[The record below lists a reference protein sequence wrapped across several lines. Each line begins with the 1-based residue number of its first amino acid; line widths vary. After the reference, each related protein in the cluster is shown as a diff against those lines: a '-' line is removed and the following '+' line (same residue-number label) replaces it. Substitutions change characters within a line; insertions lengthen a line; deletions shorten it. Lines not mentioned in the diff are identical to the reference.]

1 MRSNLRFL
9 SKIRVRVVRE
19 QFLALFSGNAME
31 KTGRQGYL
39 PRFTTHK
46 EAVGML

>member
-46 EAVGML
+46 EAVVTL